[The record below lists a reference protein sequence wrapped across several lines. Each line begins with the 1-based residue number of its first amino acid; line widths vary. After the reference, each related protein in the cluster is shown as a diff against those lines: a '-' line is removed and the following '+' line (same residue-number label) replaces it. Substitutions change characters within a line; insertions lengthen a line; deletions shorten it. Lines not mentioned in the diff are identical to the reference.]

1 MTGENMSELI
11 ATKEYLLKAVGAV
24 INSDEI
30 PKMPEDINAR
40 LLLELIVKNSLQAIG
55 YLALKGQSFEYNDRL
70 ERSYRTVVAREI
82 SQQAEADR
90 IRKDFSENGIDF
102 MFLKGSHLKKLYPAP
117 ELRFMA
123 DTDVLVRS
131 DDVERAKKILL
142 SHGFE
147 QKMDNGKDVVL
158 TKKSFLTVELHNTL
172 FVEEYYMYDY
182 FLSVWDKAQKI
193 GEHEYAMTDSDMYIY
208 TAAHL
213 AEHFT
218 TGGAC
223 FRPTMDIYLM
233 RKKMSDKLDF
243 PYIEKEFEKLSVDDF
258 VKKIER
264 VADGMFGNSE
274 KDASLEVTENF
285 IVLGPPVKNTGVASV
300 DGKDRSKTEMIL
312 SSLFPSMKHMQL
324 LFPVLKKAPVL
335 LPLFW
340 AVRLFERLFSRNAR
354 KKLAK
359 IKDADK
365 KDLEIMDRIYRE
377 SGIKRR

>member
-1 MTGENMSELI
+1 MSELI

-55 YLALKGQSFEYNDRL
+55 YLALKGQNFEYNDRL

-147 QKMDNGKDVVL
+147 QKADNGKDIVL
-158 TKKSFLTVELHNTL
+158 TKKPFLTVELHNTL

-243 PYIEKEFEKLSVDDF
+243 PYIEKEFEKLSIDDF

-264 VADGMFGNSE
+264 VADGMFGNYE

-300 DGKDRSKTEMIL
+300 DGKDRSKAEMLLI
-312 SSLFPSMKHMQL
+312 SLFPSLKHMQL

-340 AVRLFERLFSRNAR
+340 AVRLFERLFSKKAR
-354 KKLAK
+354 EKLVK
-359 IKDADK
+359 IKDTDK
-365 KDLEIMDRIYRE
+365 KDLEIMGRIYRE

>member
-1 MTGENMSELI
+1 MSELI
-11 ATKEYLLKAVGAV
+11 KTKEYLLKAVGAV

-30 PKMPEDINAR
+30 PKMPEGVNAR

-55 YLALKGQSFEYNDRL
+55 YLALKGQDFEYNDRL

-90 IRKDFSENGIDF
+90 IRKDFSDNGIDF
-102 MFLKGSHLKKLYPAP
+102 MFLKGSHLKRLYPAP

-147 QKMDNGKDVVL
+147 QKTNNGKDVAF
-158 TKKSFLTVELHNTL
+158 TKKPFLTIELHNTL
-172 FVEEYYMYDY
+172 FVEKYYMYDY

-208 TAAHL
+208 TTAHL

-233 RKKMSDKLDF
+233 RKKMSDNLDF
-243 PYIEKEFEKLSVDDF
+243 QYIEKEFEKLSLEDF
-258 VKKIER
+258 ARKIER
-264 VADGMFGNSE
+264 VADCMFGNSE
-274 KDASLEVTENF
+274 KDSSLEVTENF
-285 IVLGPPVKNTGVASV
+285 IVLGPPVKNTGVASI
-300 DGKDRSKTEMIL
+300 DGKDRSKAEMLLI
-312 SSLFPSMKHMQL
+312 SLFPSLKHMQL

-340 AVRLFERLFSRNAR
+340 AVRLLERLFSRTAR

-359 IKDADK
+359 IKNADK

>member
-1 MTGENMSELI
+1 MSELI

-30 PKMPEDINAR
+30 PKMPEDINAH

-55 YLALKGQSFEYNDRL
+55 YLALKGQNFEYNDRL

-147 QKMDNGKDVVL
+147 QKMDNGKDIVL
-158 TKKSFLTVELHNTL
+158 TKKPFLTVELHNTL

-243 PYIEKEFEKLSVDDF
+243 PYIEKEFEKLSIDDF

-264 VADGMFGNSE
+264 VADGMFGNYE

-300 DGKDRSKTEMIL
+300 DGKDRSKAEMLLI
-312 SSLFPSMKHMQL
+312 SLFPSLKHMQL

>member
-1 MTGENMSELI
+1 MSELI

-158 TKKSFLTVELHNTL
+158 TKKPFLTVELHNTL

-340 AVRLFERLFSRNAR
+340 VVRLFERLFSRNAR

>member
-1 MTGENMSELI
+1 MSELI

>member
-1 MTGENMSELI
+1 MSELI

-55 YLALKGQSFEYNDRL
+55 YLALKGQNFEYNDRL

-147 QKMDNGKDVVL
+147 QKADNGKDVAF
-158 TKKSFLTVELHNTL
+158 TKKPFLTVELHNTL

-243 PYIEKEFEKLSVDDF
+243 PYIEKEFEKLSIDDF

-264 VADGMFGNSE
+264 VADGMFGNYE

-300 DGKDRSKTEMIL
+300 DGKDRSKAEMLLI
-312 SSLFPSMKHMQL
+312 SLFPSLKHMQL

>member
-1 MTGENMSELI
+1 MSELI

-55 YLALKGQSFEYNDRL
+55 YLALKGQNFEYNDRL

-147 QKMDNGKDVVL
+147 QKADNGKDIAL
-158 TKKSFLTVELHNTL
+158 TKKPFLTVELHNTL

-243 PYIEKEFEKLSVDDF
+243 PYIEKEFEKLSIDDF

-264 VADGMFGNSE
+264 VADGMFGNYE
-274 KDASLEVTENF
+274 KDVSLEITENF

-300 DGKDRSKTEMIL
+300 DGKDRSKAGML
-312 SSLFPSMKHMQL
+312 LLSLFPSLKHMQL